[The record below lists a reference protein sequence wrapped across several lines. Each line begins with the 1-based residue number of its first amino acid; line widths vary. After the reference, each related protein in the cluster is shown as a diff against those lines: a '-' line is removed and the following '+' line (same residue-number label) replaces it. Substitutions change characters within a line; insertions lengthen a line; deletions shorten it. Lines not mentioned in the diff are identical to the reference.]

1 MSVTFMS
8 RVGRSN
14 SDLKASLICASK
26 ATWSSGL
33 RLSSTISLVG
43 SPTTARSGWLV
54 EGEIPGMS
62 VSWGPWMNMVSIS
75 TSVGGLA
82 TGDVF
87 CVKSE
92 LKTSHA
98 RLFVWKK

>member
-1 MSVTFMS
+1 VKS
-8 RVGRSN
+8 RIGVRWSN
-14 SDLKASLICASK
+14 SIDSKVLLICASK
-26 ATWSSGL
+26 ATWSSGF
-33 RLSSTISLVG
+33 RLSSTTSLVG
-43 SPTTARSGWLV
+43 SPATARSGWLV

-75 TSVGGLA
+75 TSVGGLT

-87 CVKSE
+87 CIKSE

-98 RLFVWKK
+98 RLFMGKI